1 MHIAQLLAAA
11 GYDAQAAHLGIVHS
25 VHCQN
30 MGVCIHVFLLPHP
43 RFPTHKLRGLC
54 ALQMAGGVLDE
65 AAQERLPSSS
75 TCINL
80 LKLPPY
86 RTAETIRSKLLFT
99 IKNVAGFDLS

>member
-1 MHIAQLLAAA
+1 MHQSCPA
-11 GYDAQAAHLGIVHS
+11 Y
-25 VHCQN
+25 
-30 MGVCIHVFLLPHP
+30 
-43 RFPTHKLRGLC
+43 KLRGLC

-86 RTAETIRSKLLFT
+86 RTAKAIRSKLLFA